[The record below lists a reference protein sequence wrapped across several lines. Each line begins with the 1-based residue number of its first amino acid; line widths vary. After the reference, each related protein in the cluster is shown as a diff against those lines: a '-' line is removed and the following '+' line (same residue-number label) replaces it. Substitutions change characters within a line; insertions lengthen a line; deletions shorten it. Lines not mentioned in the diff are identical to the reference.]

1 MKAKDVLKRL
11 IILCDKG
18 VLSNADMDKVLNGMT
33 ITNNMVV
40 IGVYC
45 NGMLVTPEGKVVTL
59 SVDKIGSVAWDVS
72 IREKP

>member
-11 IILCDKG
+11 VILCDKG
-18 VLSNADMDKVLNGMT
+18 ALSNADMDKVLNGMS
-33 ITNNMVV
+33 ITSNSVV
-40 IGVYC
+40 IGTYR

-72 IREKP
+72 IRKKP